1 MARGSKKAEEMNE
14 SVNELALGDQFSVP
28 DVISVLDEKLKALK
42 HVTDTKYRT
51 SGVLDGIGDIK
62 SETKIDTLIRAMASV
77 LVREE
82 TYNRAAAE
90 LGLTTFPSFQVNGCS
105 SADWKHDIRF
115 RIDVINHKETADKL
129 KDYKDK
135 MSKFL
140 SEQDQKNMLM
150 TEMANFLKNANI

>member
-1 MARGSKKAEEMNE
+1 MAKKQEQETAKA
-14 SVNELALGDQFSVP
+14 ELALDSQFSVP
-28 DVISVLDEKLKALK
+28 DVITVLDEKLKALK

-62 SETKIDTLIRAMASV
+62 SETKIDALIRALGSVMA
-77 LVREE
+77 REE
-82 TYNRAAAE
+82 IYNRAAEE
-90 LGLTTFPSFQVNGCS
+90 LGLTTYPSFQINGCS
-105 SADWKHDIRF
+105 VADWKHDIRF

-129 KDYKDK
+129 KEYRDK

-150 TEMANFLKNANI
+150 NEMANFLKSANL

>member
-1 MARGSKKAEEMNE
+1 MAKKQEQGAAKA
-14 SVNELALGDQFSVP
+14 ELALDSQFSVP
-28 DVISVLDEKLKALK
+28 DVITVLDDKLKALK

-62 SETKIDTLIRAMASV
+62 SETKIDALIRALGSVMA
-77 LVREE
+77 REDV
-82 TYNRAAAE
+82 YNRAAEE
-90 LGLTTFPSFQVNGCS
+90 LGLTTYPSFQINGCS
-105 SADWKHDIRF
+105 VADWKHDIRF

-129 KDYKDK
+129 KEYRDK

-150 TEMANFLKNANI
+150 NEMANFLKSANL

>member
-1 MARGSKKAEEMNE
+1 MARGSKKAEEM
-14 SVNELALGDQFSVP
+14 NELALGDQFSVP

-62 SETKIDTLIRAMASV
+62 SETKINTLIRAMASV

-90 LGLTTFPSFQVNGCS
+90 LGLTTFPSFEVNGCS

-129 KDYKDK
+129 TYYKDK
-135 MSKFL
+135 MSTFL

>member
-1 MARGSKKAEEMNE
+1 MSRKNPTTKVDATT
-14 SVNELALGDQFSVP
+14 ELAVGSQFSVP
-28 DVISVLDEKLKALK
+28 DVITALDEKLKALK

-62 SETKIDTLIRAMASV
+62 SETKIDALIKALGSVMA
-77 LVREE
+77 REE
-82 TYNRAAAE
+82 IYNKAAVE
-90 LGLTTFPSFQVNGCS
+90 LELTTYPTFQINGCS
-105 SADWKHDIRF
+105 VADWRHDIRF

-129 KDYKDK
+129 KDYRDK

-150 TEMANFLKNANI
+150 DEMANFLKSVNM

>member
-1 MARGSKKAEEMNE
+1 MAKKQEQETAKA
-14 SVNELALGDQFSVP
+14 ELALDSQFSVP
-28 DVISVLDEKLKALK
+28 DVITVLDEKLKALK

-62 SETKIDTLIRAMASV
+62 SETKVDALIRALGSVMA
-77 LVREE
+77 REE
-82 TYNRAAAE
+82 VYNRAAEE
-90 LGLTTFPSFQVNGCS
+90 LGFTTYPSFQINGCS
-105 SADWKHDIRF
+105 VADWKHDIRF

-129 KDYKDK
+129 KEYRDK

-150 TEMANFLKNANI
+150 NEMANFLKSANL

>member
-1 MARGSKKAEEMNE
+1 MAKKQEQAAAKA
-14 SVNELALGDQFSVP
+14 ELALDSQFSVP
-28 DVISVLDEKLKALK
+28 DVITVLDDKLKALK

-62 SETKIDTLIRAMASV
+62 SETKIDALIRALGSVMA
-77 LVREE
+77 REDV
-82 TYNRAAAE
+82 YNRAAEE
-90 LGLTTFPSFQVNGCS
+90 LGLTTYPSFQINGCS
-105 SADWKHDIRF
+105 VADWKHDIRF

-129 KDYKDK
+129 KEYRDK

-150 TEMANFLKNANI
+150 NEMANFLKSANL

>member
-1 MARGSKKAEEMNE
+1 MAKKQEQGVAKA
-14 SVNELALGDQFSVP
+14 ELALDSQFSVP
-28 DVISVLDEKLKALK
+28 DVITVLDDKLKALK

-62 SETKIDTLIRAMASV
+62 SETKIDALIRALGSVMA
-77 LVREE
+77 REDV
-82 TYNRAAAE
+82 YNRAAEE
-90 LGLTTFPSFQVNGCS
+90 LGLTTYPAFQINGCS
-105 SADWKHDIRF
+105 VADWKHDIRF

-129 KDYKDK
+129 KEYRDK

-150 TEMANFLKNANI
+150 NEMANFLKSANL